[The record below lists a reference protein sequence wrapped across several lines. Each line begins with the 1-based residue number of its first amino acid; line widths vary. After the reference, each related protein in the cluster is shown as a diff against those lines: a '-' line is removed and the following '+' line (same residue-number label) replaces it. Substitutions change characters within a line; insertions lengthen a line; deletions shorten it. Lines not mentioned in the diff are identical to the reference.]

1 MAADA
6 ASLHPGQPPNSN
18 GWLLAG
24 VDTSIIGPV
33 TVMPSYIEYFGS
45 HSAIVHGII
54 VSSILLSASFM
65 SFIAG
70 RPADVLGAALEA
82 GAVRLAMFMVG
93 RVVEGMGFG
102 LYFGTLTV
110 YVCEIS
116 PPSVRGPL
124 TTGPQFMVCLGL
136 VAGYF
141 TCYGT
146 AKIEGSM
153 SWRLPFIVLVGLAVA
168 FVSSVLLYLPPSPRW
183 LQLHGRGEEADA
195 AWKTLGVKVEDRQE
209 VGEVLEEGVVGAQ
222 NSRDESPPSLSPT
235 RVAEKNPEG
244 GLFDLFKKDVRGRTM
259 LAIFLMGFL
268 QLSGI
273 DAVLYYAPLFFQQA
287 GLSSTD
293 ASYFASGISG
303 IVLVVVSVPALLL
316 ADKWGRRSS
325 TIIGGICLTTT
336 IIIIGALYASNA
348 VDPRHGAARWI
359 VIVCIY
365 FYAVFFASTW
375 AVSIKV
381 FAPEIQPQHTRA
393 KATALAHGFKWVC
406 NWFVAFIC
414 PTLLERTSFGAY
426 FLFGGCYALTT
437 VVCFLFMV
445 ESRGKSLDE
454 IKRAFTR
461 RVGVN
466 DEGNKGLI
474 GYLRTVKGMKVQLL
488 SYDLVLLMVPCVSS
502 IFWNNS
508 LIAQSTFT
516 QTIKN
521 SSPSDQINHDSAM
534 ILISTH
540 LIRQCHH

>member
-1 MAADA
+1 LQMPPRYIL
-6 ASLHPGQPPNSN
+6 ASLLTAMG
-18 GWLLAG
+18 GFLLG

-33 TVMPSYIEYFGS
+33 TVMPNYIDYFGS

-54 VSSILLSASFM
+54 VSTILLSASFM

-70 RPADVLGAALEA
+70 RPAGVLGRPQAIAIGAAIVGAGAALEA
-82 GAVRLAMFMVG
+82 GAVSLAMFMVG

-146 AKIEGSM
+146 ANIEGSM
-153 SWRLPFIVLVGLAVA
+153 SWRLPFIVLAGLAAA
-168 FVSSVLLYLPPSPRW
+168 FVTSVLLYLPPSPRW
-183 LQLHGRGEEADA
+183 LQFHGRDEEADA
-195 AWKTLGVKVEDRQE
+195 AWETLGG
-209 VGEVLEEGVVGAQ
+209 VGEELEEGVMGAQ
-222 NSRDESPPSLSPT
+222 NSNDESPPSLSPT
-235 RVAEKNPEG
+235 RVVQKYPEG
-244 GLFDLFKKDVRGRTM
+244 SLFDLFKKDVRGRTM

-273 DAVLYYAPLFFQQA
+273 DAVLYYAPLLFQQA
-287 GLSSTD
+287 GLSSAE
-293 ASYFASGISG
+293 ASFFASGISG

-316 ADKWGRRSS
+316 ADKWGRRSN
-325 TIIGGICLTTT
+325 TIIGGIGLTTT
-336 IIIIGALYASNA
+336 IMLIDGLYASNA

-365 FYAVFFASTW
+365 LYAVFFACTW

-393 KATALAHGFKWVC
+393 KATALAYGFNWVC

-414 PTLLERTSFGAY
+414 PILLESINFGVY
-426 FLFGGCYALTT
+426 FLFGGCCALTT
-437 VVCFLFMV
+437 VVSFLFMV
-445 ESRGKSLDE
+445 ETKGKSLDE
-454 IKRAFTR
+454 IERAF
-461 RVGVN
+461 
-466 DEGNKGLI
+466 
-474 GYLRTVKGMKVQLL
+474 
-488 SYDLVLLMVPCVSS
+488 
-502 IFWNNS
+502 
-508 LIAQSTFT
+508 
-516 QTIKN
+516 
-521 SSPSDQINHDSAM
+521 
-534 ILISTH
+534 
-540 LIRQCHH
+540 

>member
-1 MAADA
+1 MSSTSPNIVPMAKPTWLQMPPRYIL
-6 ASLHPGQPPNSN
+6 ASLLTAMGDF
-18 GWLLAG
+18 LLG

-33 TVMPSYIEYFGS
+33 TVMPSYIDYFGS

-70 RPADVLGAALEA
+70 RPADVMGRPLAIALGAAILGAGAALEA

-93 RVVEGMGFG
+93 RIVEGMGFG

-110 YVCEIS
+110 YVCEIA

-124 TTGPQFMVCLGL
+124 TTGPQFMICLGL

-153 SWRLPFIVLVGLAVA
+153 SWRLPFIILVCLAAA
-168 FVSSVLLYLPPSPRW
+168 FVTSVLLYLPPSPRW
-183 LQLHGRGEEADA
+183 LQLHGRGEEAHA
-195 AWKTLGVKVEDRQE
+195 AWEALGVKVEDRPGIE
-209 VGEVLEEGVVGAQ
+209 EVLEGVA
-222 NSRDESPPSLSPT
+222 NSGDGSPSSLSPT
-235 RVAEKNPEG
+235 RAVIEQPKTEG
-244 GLFDLFKKDVRGRTM
+244 SLFDLFKRDVRGRTM

-273 DAVLYYAPLFFQQA
+273 DAVLYAT
-287 GLSSTD
+287 GLSSTE
-293 ASYFASGISG
+293 ASFFASGISG
-303 IVLVVVSVPALLL
+303 IVLVVVLVPALLF

-325 TIIGGICLTTT
+325 TIIGGIGLTTT
-336 IIIIGALYASNA
+336 ILLIGPLYASNA
-348 VDPRHGAARWI
+348 VNPSHGAARWI

-375 AVSIKV
+375 AVNIKV

-393 KATALAHGFKWVC
+393 KATALAHGFNWVC

-414 PTLLERTSFGAY
+414 PILLEKTRFGAY
-426 FLFGGCYALTT
+426 FLFDGCCALTT

-445 ESRGKSLDE
+445 EARGKSLDE
-454 IKRAFTR
+454 IERAFMR
-461 RVGVN
+461 SVV
-466 DEGNKGLI
+466 DEEESKGLFW
-474 GYLRTVKGMKVQLL
+474 YLRKVKAMKVQ
-488 SYDLVLLMVPCVSS
+488 
-502 IFWNNS
+502 
-508 LIAQSTFT
+508 
-516 QTIKN
+516 
-521 SSPSDQINHDSAM
+521 
-534 ILISTH
+534 
-540 LIRQCHH
+540 